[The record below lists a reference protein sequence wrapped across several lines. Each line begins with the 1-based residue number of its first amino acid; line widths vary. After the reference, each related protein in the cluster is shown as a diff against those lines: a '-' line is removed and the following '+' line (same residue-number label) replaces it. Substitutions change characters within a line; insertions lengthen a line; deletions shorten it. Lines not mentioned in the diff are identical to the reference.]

1 MAEQSKREQFI
12 DMLKGKLDDLN
23 QDMERLEKR
32 AQEASGD
39 LEKKYEEQLAEM
51 RQKRTELKHKISE
64 LRAASEAQFDRLKLE
79 AEHAWKAFQNSVNY
93 FRSHFK

>member
-12 DMLKGKLDDLN
+12 EMLKGKLDELN
-23 QDMERLEKR
+23 EDMDHLEQR
-32 AQEASGD
+32 AQKASGD
-39 LEKKYEEQLAEM
+39 LEKKYEEQLEEM
-51 RQKRTELKHKISE
+51 RQKRTEMKQKISE
-64 LRAASEAQFDRLKLE
+64 LRASSEAQFDRLKLE

>member
-12 DMLKGKLDDLN
+12 EMLKGKLDDLN
-23 QDMERLEKR
+23 EDMERLEKR
-32 AQEASGD
+32 AQDASGD

-51 RQKRTELKHKISE
+51 REKRTEMKNKITE

-79 AEHAWKAFQNSVNY
+79 AEHTWKAFQNSVSY

>member
-1 MAEQSKREQFI
+1 MAEQSKRDQFI
-12 DMLKGKLDDLN
+12 ESLKGKLDDLN
-23 QDMERLEKR
+23 EEMDRLEKR
-32 AQEASGD
+32 AQDASGD

-51 RQKRTELKHKISE
+51 REKRTEMKQKITE

-79 AEHAWKAFQNSVNY
+79 AEHAWKAFQNSVSY

>member
-1 MAEQSKREQFI
+1 MTEQSKREQFI
-12 DMLKGKLDDLN
+12 EMLKGKLDDLN
-23 QDMERLEKR
+23 EDMERLEKR
-32 AQEASGD
+32 AQDASGD

-51 RQKRTELKHKISE
+51 REKRTEMKNKITE

-79 AEHAWKAFQNSVNY
+79 AEHTWKAFQNSVSY